1 MTGAVEPV
9 QLLLDSLK
17 IYSPTT
23 RESPYARFLADRM
36 DRMGYS
42 RVRIDRAG
50 NVLGQSGRGRVK
62 LLLCGHMDTVPG
74 RLPVRKTGDSI
85 YGRGAADAKAP
96 LCALLMAGSMAGDS
110 GVAVTFAGVTE
121 EEGKGAGINSLMA
134 SSSNFDYAVFGEPG
148 GASRVTIAYR
158 GRVEI
163 RIRVKTAGGHAGS
176 PWAYRSAFD
185 EFATTLS
192 KLKEYEESRQT
203 PGDRFKSVSIT
214 PTIVSAGTFQNVVPN
229 ACEATLDVRL
239 PPWLPSSKAISE
251 IRRVAE
257 RSGEGFSVEAQA
269 GEPTE
274 AYEVDGASPLL
285 RAFQRAIILKL
296 KERPGLIRKT
306 STGDMNTFAHAKRTE
321 SVTYGPGASA
331 TSHTDGEAV
340 QIADYLNSIEVLK
353 EAFSQLRDL
362 SAKKGK

>member
-1 MTGAVEPV
+1 MTGAMEPV

-23 RESPYARFLADRM
+23 KELPYARFLAERM
-36 DRMGYS
+36 EQMGYS
-42 RVRIDRAG
+42 RVRMDKAG
-50 NVLGQSGRGRVK
+50 NVIGQAGRGKVK

-96 LCALLMAGSMAGDS
+96 LCALLAAGSMAADS
-110 GVAVTFAGVTE
+110 GVAVTFVGVTE
-121 EEGKGAGINSLMA
+121 EEGEGAGIKQIMA
-134 SSSNFDYAVFGEPG
+134 SSPDFDYAVFGEPG

-158 GRVEI
+158 GRVAI
-163 RIRVKTAGGHAGS
+163 HLKVKTAGGHAGS
-176 PWAYRSAFD
+176 PWAHRSALD
-185 EFATTLS
+185 EFTSTLS
-192 KLKEYEESRQT
+192 RLKEYEQSRQT
-203 PGDRFKSVSIT
+203 PGDRFRSVSIT

-229 ACEATLDVRL
+229 TCEATLDVRL

-257 RSGEGFSVEAQA
+257 RSGEGFSVEAEA

-306 STGDMNTFAHAKRTE
+306 STGDMNTFARVKCTE
-321 SVTYGPGASA
+321 CVTYGPGASA
-331 TSHTDGEAV
+331 TSHTDGEVV

-362 SAKKGK
+362 SAKRGK